1 MEQQRC
7 VWHGKRDFFYPLFQE
22 GLKKKA
28 QGPYRQLIE
37 NNPLFFLR
45 KQQLEQLGRE
55 DRPVVEKLVR
65 MIKRSFKELLAS
77 LPSDKYPKARTYVA
91 NFYRH
96 ALLFFDYWLKGKGW
110 LPLNTN
116 LIEAAFSRL
125 VNRIKHIARR
135 WSERGLIN
143 WLRLAFRKIFYPE
156 LWRKLW
162 NQYLRLSKILKL
174 ISLKVEY
181 RWVLNATT

>member
-7 VWHGKRDFFYPLFQE
+7 IWHGKRDFFYLLFQE

-77 LPSDKYPKARTYVA
+77 LPPDKYPKARTYVA

-125 VNRIKHIARR
+125 VNRIKHIGRR

-156 LWRKLW
+156 LWQELW
-162 NQYLRLSKILKL
+162 NQYLRLGKMLKL

-181 RWVLNATT
+181 RWILNATT